1 MDAIGPGALL
11 LFSAPVSYRNNDVEQ
26 DYRQDSDLYYLLGF
40 EEPESALLLIAGST
54 RRVVVFLRQRDPARE
69 TWDGPRLGVEAA
81 AHALEVDEAYPVSEL
96 ESKLKETLSGCEQL
110 YHALGQNNANDQLVL
125 KTLRALRADVRKGG
139 SWPMTITEPG
149 KVLHEMRLFKDE
161 SEQATL
167 ARALEITDT
176 AHRRAMQNAHPGVWE
191 YELEA
196 VLRAEFRRQ
205 GSPRVSYSPIVASGV
220 NATVLHHRN
229 NDRQSRAGELILIDA
244 GCELGYQSTDITR
257 TFPVDGRFTPIQRQ
271 AYEIVLGAQEQAI
284 AAVRPGTTLD
294 AIHELT
300 VRVLCEG
307 LLSLGILQGDLE
319 RVIEDGSYKKYYMHR
334 TSHWLGMDVHDVGRY
349 HVGGQPRP
357 LECGMLLTVEP
368 GLYFPATEQAVPEG
382 LRGCGIRIEDD
393 VLVTHDSQ
401 QNLSLAIPK
410 TVEQIETLMNESAR
424 R

>member
-1 MDAIGPGALL
+1 M
-11 LFSAPVSYRNNDVEQ
+11 
-26 DYRQDSDLYYLLGF
+26 
-40 EEPESALLLIAGST
+40 
-54 RRVVVFLRQRDPARE
+54 
-69 TWDGPRLGVEAA
+69 
-81 AHALEVDEAYPVSEL
+81 
-96 ESKLKETLSGCEQL
+96 
-110 YHALGQNNANDQLVL
+110 
-125 KTLRALRADVRKGG
+125 
-139 SWPMTITEPG
+139 
-149 KVLHEMRLFKDE
+149 
-161 SEQATL
+161 
-167 ARALEITDT
+167 
-176 AHRRAMQNAHPGVWE
+176 
-191 YELEA
+191 
-196 VLRAEFRRQ
+196 
-205 GSPRVSYSPIVASGV
+205 
-220 NATVLHHRN
+220 LHHRN
-229 NDRQSRAGELILIDA
+229 NDRQSRAGALILIDA